1 MTSIRTLSRPYAKA
15 AYEVAKNE
23 NKEDHWLEFFHL
35 VSKLTMVDKV
45 KKILNNGTIPPEKII
60 SFFTKFCN
68 KQDVSK
74 KQLNF
79 LKLLTYRRRL
89 ILISQIA
96 VLFQETMDDDRNI
109 LKVELYVAYMIDKK
123 QSSDIMK
130 FLSKKWNKKIVLN
143 CNLQPELLGG
153 FIASA
158 RNRILDASVKTQC
171 KQLKL
176 ALDN

>member
-1 MTSIRTLSRPYAKA
+1 MRKQHMKLQKKKKK
-15 AYEVAKNE
+15 V
-23 NKEDHWLEFFHL
+23 DHWLQFFQFI
-35 VSKLTMVDKV
+35 SKLTQVNRV
-45 KKILNNGTIPPEKII
+45 QKILSNETISPEKIV
-60 SFFTKFCN
+60 SFFLTFCK
-68 KQDVSK
+68 KQDINK
-74 KQLNF
+74 KQLNL
-79 LKLLTYRRRL
+79 LKLLIYRRRL
-89 ILISQIA
+89 ILISQIT

-123 QSSDIMK
+123 QSSDIIK
-130 FLSKKWNKKIVLN
+130 FLSKRWNKNIVLN
-143 CNLQPELLGG
+143 CIVQPELLGG

>member
-1 MTSIRTLSRPYAKA
+1 MSSIRTLSRPYAKA

-23 NKEDHWLEFFHL
+23 NKEDHWLEFFRL

-45 KKILNNGTIPPEKII
+45 KKILNNDTIPPEKIVG
-60 SFFTKFCN
+60 FFTKFCG

-89 ILISQIA
+89 ILIPQIA

-130 FLSKKWNKKIVLN
+130 FLSKKWNKNIVLN
-143 CNLQPELLGG
+143 CTLQPELLGG

-158 RNRILDASVKTQC
+158 RNRILDASVRTQC

-176 ALDN
+176 ALKN

>member
-1 MTSIRTLSRPYAKA
+1 MSIRTLSRPYAKA
-15 AYEVAKNE
+15 AYEVAKQE
-23 NKEDHWLEFFHL
+23 KKVDHWLQFFQFI
-35 VSKLTMVDKV
+35 SKLITVNKV
-45 KKILNNGTIPPEKII
+45 QEILNNETILPEKIV
-60 SFFTKFCN
+60 SFFLKFCK

-79 LKLLTYRRRL
+79 LKLLIYRRRL
-89 ILISQIA
+89 ILISQIT
-96 VLFQETMDDDRNI
+96 VLFQETMEDDRNI
-109 LKVELYVAYMIDKK
+109 LKVDLYVAYMIDKK

-130 FLSKKWNKKIVLN
+130 FLSKRWNKSIVLN
-143 CNLQPELLGG
+143 CIVQPELLGG

-158 RNRILDASVKTQC
+158 RNRILDASVRTQC

>member
-23 NKEDHWLEFFHL
+23 NKEDHWLEFFRL

-45 KKILNNGTIPPEKII
+45 KKILNNDTIPPEKIV
-60 SFFTKFCN
+60 SFFTKFCD

-89 ILISQIA
+89 ILINQIT
-96 VLFQETMDDDRNI
+96 VLFQETMDDERNI

-158 RNRILDASVKTQC
+158 RNRILDASVRTQC

>member
-1 MTSIRTLSRPYAKA
+1 MVSIRTLSRPYAKA
-15 AYEVAKNE
+15 AYEVAK
-23 NKEDHWLEFFHL
+23 KEKKIDHWVQFFQFI
-35 VSKLTMVDKV
+35 SKLTKV
-45 KKILNNGTIPPEKII
+45 NRIQQLIRNETIASEKIV
-60 SFFTKFCN
+60 SFFSSFCK
-68 KQDVSK
+68 KQDITK

-89 ILISQIA
+89 VLIPQIA

-123 QSSDIMK
+123 QCSDITN
-130 FLSKKWNKKIVLN
+130 FLSKKWNKNIVLN
-143 CNLQPELLGG
+143 CIVQPELLGG

-158 RNRILDASVKTQC
+158 RNRILDASVRTQC

>member
-1 MTSIRTLSRPYAKA
+1 M
-15 AYEVAKNE
+15 E
-23 NKEDHWLEFFHL
+23 
-35 VSKLTMVDKV
+35 
-45 KKILNNGTIPPEKII
+45 
-60 SFFTKFCN
+60 
-68 KQDVSK
+68 
-74 KQLNF
+74 
-79 LKLLTYRRRL
+79 
-89 ILISQIA
+89 
-96 VLFQETMDDDRNI
+96 DDRNI

-171 KQLKL
+171 TQLKL
-176 ALDN
+176 ALGN

>member
-1 MTSIRTLSRPYAKA
+1 VNRVQQI
-15 AYEVAKNE
+15 VKNE
-23 NKEDHWLEFFHL
+23 
-35 VSKLTMVDKV
+35 TITADKV
-45 KKILNNGTIPPEKII
+45 I
-60 SFFTKFCN
+60 SFFSSFCK
-68 KQDVSK
+68 KQDISK

-79 LKLLTYRRRL
+79 LKLLVYRRRL

-96 VLFQETMDDDRNI
+96 VLFQETMDDEKNI
-109 LKVELYVAYMIDKK
+109 LNVKLYVAYMIDKK

-130 FLSKKWNKKIVLN
+130 FLSKRWNKSIVLN
-143 CNLQPELLGG
+143 CIVQPELLGG

-158 RNRILDASVKTQC
+158 RNRILDASVRTQC